1 VPERPDRVRLE
12 TNDVAFAGA
21 AVISTNDMRPGQTL
35 DIEGTLFTIVNY
47 QHVKPGKGQAFVK
60 TKLKNI
66 KSGAV
71 VDRTFRADEKVNL
84 AVLDKRE
91 MQYLYEDEAGLVF
104 MDNES
109 YEQVHVDPDL
119 LGIARKFL
127 KDGTVCLIPVY
138 EGTPVGADLPVTL
151 ELEITETEPGLK
163 GDRVAGALKPATL
176 ETGATVQVPLFV
188 TVGDKIKV
196 DTRSGEYLSRA

>member
-1 VPERPDRVRLE
+1 M
-12 TNDVAFAGA
+12 
-21 AVISTNDMRPGQTL
+21 ISTNDMRPGQTL
-35 DIEGTLFTIVNY
+35 DIEGALFTIVNY

-91 MQYLYEDEAGLVF
+91 MQYLYEDAAGLVF

-109 YEQVHVDPDL
+109 YEQVHVDPGL
-119 LGIARKFL
+119 LGESRKFL
-127 KDGTVCLIPVY
+127 TDGTTCLIPVY

-151 ELEITETEPGLK
+151 ELEVTETEPGLK
-163 GDRVAGALKPATL
+163 GDRVAGALKAATL
-176 ETGATVQVPLFV
+176 ETGATIQVPLFV
-188 TVGDKIKV
+188 TVGDKVKV
-196 DTRSGEYLSRA
+196 DTRSGEYISRV

>member
-1 VPERPDRVRLE
+1 
-12 TNDVAFAGA
+12 
-21 AVISTNDMRPGQTL
+21 VISTNDMRPGQTL
-35 DIEGTLFTIVNY
+35 DIDGTLFTIVNY

-60 TKLKNI
+60 TKLKNL

-91 MQYLYEDEAGLVF
+91 MQYLYEDDAGLVF

-109 YEQVHVDPDL
+109 YEQVHVDPEL
-119 LGIARKFL
+119 LGDSRKFL

-138 EGTPVGADLPVTL
+138 EGTPVGADLPVTV

-163 GDRVAGALKPATL
+163 GDRVAGALKPATV
-176 ETGATVQVPLFV
+176 ETGTTVQVPLFV
-188 TVGDKIKV
+188 TIGDKIKV